1 MKLKKHK
8 AVWNLLSSPTR
19 FFIITGGRGSGKSF
33 EISRFLTLLTYEA
46 NTKILYTRKTL
57 TSAHLSIIP
66 EFEEKIELLK
76 RQKDFYTTKTE
87 IINKV
92 TNSEVLFRGLQ
103 SSSRD
108 NTANLKSLQGIT
120 DWVLDE
126 AEELTDESVFDTIDL
141 SIRDK
146 TKQNRVI
153 VILNPTSKSHWIYK
167 RFFEDAGV
175 NEGFTGVKGNATYIH
190 TTYKDNIENL
200 SESFLHRVKAIRENN
215 IEKYNHLIL
224 GGWLQK
230 AEGVIFENW
239 EIGEFEEVDNI
250 TYGQDYGFSIDPTT
264 LVKVGI
270 DKQRKKIYLKEL
282 IYKAGLSTD
291 EIYNL
296 NKKHTDKGL
305 IIADSAEPRLISEL
319 QSKGL
324 NIRGAIKGQGS
335 VTGGISLMQSYELIV
350 EPNSTNLIKELN
362 NYAWSDRKSGTPIDL
377 HNHLIDAVR
386 YAVSDSHE
394 NNFEFHIA

>member
-8 AVWNLLSSPTR
+8 AIWNLLSTPTR
-19 FFIITGGRGSGKSF
+19 YIIATGGRGSGKSF

-76 RQKDFYTTKTE
+76 RENDFYATKTE
-87 IINKV
+87 IVNKV

-153 VILNPTSKSHWIYK
+153 VILNPTSKSHWIFR

-175 NEGFTGVKGNATYIH
+175 NEGFTGIKGNVTYIH
-190 TTYKDNIENL
+190 TTYLDNIENL
-200 SESFLHRVKAIRENN
+200 SDSFLNRVESMKRNN
-215 IEKYNHLIL
+215 REKYNHLIM
-224 GGWLQK
+224 GGWLQR

-239 EIGEFEEVDNI
+239 KLGEFVELDNV

-264 LVKVGI
+264 LIKVSL
-270 DKQRKKIYLKEL
+270 DKSQKKAYLKEL
-282 IYKAGLSTD
+282 LYKEGLSTSD
-291 EIYNL
+291 IHRANETHA
-296 NKKHTDKGL
+296 KGGL

-319 QSKGL
+319 QKMGCNIKGVT
-324 NIRGAIKGQGS
+324 KGQGS
-335 VTGGISLMQSYELIV
+335 VTGGISIMQDYELIID
-350 EPNSTNLIKELN
+350 PNSTNLIKELN
-362 NYAWSDRKSGTPIDL
+362 NYAWSDRKSGTPIDA
-377 HNHLIDAVR
+377 HNHLIDSIR
-386 YAVSDSHE
+386 YVFLHQHS
-394 NNFEFHIA
+394 NNFKFSIS

>member
-8 AVWNLLSSPTR
+8 PIWNLLSTPTR
-19 FFIITGGRGSGKSF
+19 YIIATGGRGSGKSF

-66 EFEEKIELLK
+66 EFDEKIQLLK
-76 RQKDFYTTKTE
+76 REKDFYTTKTE
-87 IINKV
+87 VVNKV

-103 SSSRD
+103 TSSRD

-141 SIRDK
+141 SVRDK
-146 TKQNRVI
+146 SKQNRVI
-153 VILNPTSKSHWIYK
+153 IILNPTTKSHWIYK

-175 NEGFTGVKGNATYIH
+175 SEGYTGIKGNVTYIH
-190 TTYKDNIENL
+190 TTYLDNIENL
-200 SESFLHRVKAIRENN
+200 SESFLQRVEAMKKNN

-239 EIGEFEEVDNI
+239 TIGEFEEVDNI

-270 DKQRKKIYLKEL
+270 DKQRKKIYLKYL
-282 IYKAGLSTD
+282 
-291 EIYNL
+291 
-296 NKKHTDKGL
+296 KK
-305 IIADSAEPRLISEL
+305 
-319 QSKGL
+319 
-324 NIRGAIKGQGS
+324 
-335 VTGGISLMQSYELIV
+335 
-350 EPNSTNLIKELN
+350 
-362 NYAWSDRKSGTPIDL
+362 
-377 HNHLIDAVR
+377 
-386 YAVSDSHE
+386 
-394 NNFEFHIA
+394 